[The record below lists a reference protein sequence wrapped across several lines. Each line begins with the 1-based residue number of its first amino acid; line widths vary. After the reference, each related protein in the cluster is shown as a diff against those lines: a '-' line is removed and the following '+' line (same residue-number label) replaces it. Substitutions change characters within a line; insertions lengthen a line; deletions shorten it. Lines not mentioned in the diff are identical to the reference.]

1 MYYPTKHKQGNDWI
15 FWSVQIN
22 SFSIH
27 LPGESLI
34 AEKKKWITL
43 ILWDTFPLTKYN
55 VSKSSKQ

>member
-15 FWSVQIN
+15 FWSVQIY

-34 AEKKKWITL
+34 AEKKKWIT
-43 ILWDTFPLTKYN
+43 
-55 VSKSSKQ
+55 S